1 MTLKVRI
8 NKQRA
13 TKKGHKTLGAV
24 MYVRLEPEI
33 HARLMREAHRQEA
46 TAAELV
52 RHIVTE
58 WLAPQTPA

>member
-1 MTLKVRI
+1 
-8 NKQRA
+8 
-13 TKKGHKTLGAV
+13 

-33 HARLMREAHRQEA
+33 HARLMKEAHRQEA